1 MRYTTSSEEHQYP
14 VWISPEEIASP
25 ADFVR
30 NFCDSWKLSDCRF
43 YLWQMLSNSISYEFT
58 HIEASAGGQI
68 FFFENIM
75 AMIESVY
82 LLNTET
88 EKPAINGNIAPS
100 HVQNSANLSEISKE
114 DLLDKIVCMIRETAP
129 TDKIFLI
136 SSTTDQSKRPK
147 LDFIVLTESTD
158 TKSTGEYEADIKY
171 LTYPMAA
178 VEISIFKTS
187 YFHSIVENGGGLYF
201 SLVLENAELVFDS
214 GKQKDFIIPISKN
227 FDRAQLR
234 FDYFHK
240 RAVSFLKTSE
250 AHLKRKEYELTV
262 FSCHQAVEH
271 TLNALL
277 FCLMGVKH
285 KTHNLNKLLTLS
297 SRVITEFQSNFFEDE
312 NQIDLLPV
320 LQSAYIKARY
330 SEKFT
335 IDSKQAGILL
345 SKTEQLLMLV
355 TQAVKEIKDN
365 CGSPETLFP
374 LESPVEDDDSN
385 FQELGSS
392 KGNICE
398 ASKPFLQSFFDFYG
412 PEEFQK
418 RFFLILQ
425 AYSQNDYYRQSSPSD
440 VLFTM
445 EKLGELIFAAKELY
459 SEHFTINYLK
469 NHDAGKNSKSADF
482 LSLGELSSFER
493 QNLLQVFTEFFAFK
507 TYEQWDEC
515 LKHICFFAL
524 CSDDPNDT
532 GFKEDTM
539 TIFDKVLRLVN
550 ACHII
555 YAGFKI
561 G

>member
-88 EKPAINGNIAPS
+88 EKPAINGNSDPS
-100 HVQNSANLSEISKE
+100 HVQHSDTSRETSTD
-114 DLLDKIVCMIRETAP
+114 DLVAKIVCIIREVAP
-129 TDKIFLI
+129 ADKIFLI
-136 SSTTDQSKRPK
+136 SSTTEQSMVPK
-147 LDFIVLTESTD
+147 FDFIVLTESAD
-158 TKSTGEYEADIKY
+158 AKSTSEYESEIKNS
-171 LTYPMAA
+171 TASMAA
-178 VEISIFKTS
+178 IEISIFKTS
-187 YFHSIVENGGGLYF
+187 YFQSIVENGGGIYF
-201 SLVLENAELVFDS
+201 SLVLQKAELVFDS
-214 GKQKDFIIPISKN
+214 GKQKDFIIPVSKN

-250 AHLKRKEYELTV
+250 AHLKRKEYELTA

-271 TLNALL
+271 ALNALL

-297 SRVITEFQSNFFEDE
+297 SWVITEFQSNFFEDE

-335 IDSKQAGILL
+335 VDSKQADILL
-345 SKTEQLLMLV
+345 AKTEQLLMLV
-355 TQAVKEIKDN
+355 TQAVEEIKDSY
-365 CGSPETLFP
+365 GSSGTTFT
-374 LESPVEDDDSN
+374 LESSVDKEDPGFKDQVSSNDS
-385 FQELGSS
+385 
-392 KGNICE
+392 ICE
-398 ASKPFLQSFFDFYG
+398 TYQPFLKSFFDFYA
-412 PEEFQK
+412 PEDFKK

-425 AYSQNDYYRQSSPSD
+425 AYSQNDYYRRSSPSD

-445 EKLGELIFAAKELY
+445 EKLGEVVFAAKELY
-459 SEHFTINYLK
+459 SEHLTINYLK
-469 NHDAGKNSKSADF
+469 NEDAGKNSRSIDF
-482 LSLGELSSFER
+482 FTPGELSFVE
-493 QNLLQVFTEFFAFK
+493 QQHPLPVIAEFFDFK

-515 LKHICFFAL
+515 LKHISFFAL
-524 CSDDPNDT
+524 CSDDPAET

-539 TIFDKVLRLVN
+539 TIFEKVMRLIN

-555 YAGFKI
+555 YAGFKV